1 MNSIETE
8 LKKNG
13 IKITE
18 KLNTLT
24 SNTLAKNVADKISQT
39 FPEQDLNSNELFAKF
54 SRINMYK
61 ANIPN
66 GMAEANYFYKNSS
79 VYFRD
84 NTPFEQLE
92 KFAIHEFI
100 HNLQEVKDNK
110 GNLQRLGLC
119 KFNNI
124 KTYGLAL
131 NEASVQFASS
141 KVLNNDT
148 DIVKYY
154 EISLPTISSSYYPLI
169 CNLIEQLAYLIGEYT
184 LFNSTFYSNDLF
196 EEDCI
201 TYLGK
206 KNYIEIQNNFDKIL
220 LLEENII
227 KLNNILISD
236 KCEGINAHRIAKKIS
251 DLKAKIRSTY
261 ISTQDLIFTS
271 YFDNEFNKLRTTE
284 EVEIYRYKLSN
295 YRNFIG
301 IVEGYYTFDNYYLNK
316 LSALEIK
323 YENILNNTDLITIPD
338 SKTYKIFMKIK
349 KIFSF
354 AKEQI

>member
-13 IKITE
+13 IEVTE
-18 KLNTLT
+18 KLSTLN
-24 SNTLAKNVADKISQT
+24 SNTLAKNVADKIAQT
-39 FPEQDLNSNELFAKF
+39 FPDQDLNANELFARF

-79 VYFRD
+79 VYFRS
-84 NTPFEQLE
+84 NIPFEQLE

-119 KFNNI
+119 KFSNI

-131 NEASVQFASS
+131 NEAAVQFAAS

-154 EISLPTISSSYYPLI
+154 EISLPTISPSYYPII
-169 CNLIEQLAYLIGEYT
+169 CNLIEQLAYLIGEHT
-184 LFNSTFYSNDLF
+184 LFNSTFYANDLF

-206 KNYIEIQNNFDKIL
+206 KNYIEIQNKFDKIL
-220 LLEENII
+220 LLEEKII
-227 KLNNILISD
+227 KVIP
-236 KCEGINAHRIAKKIS
+236 K
-251 DLKAKIRSTY
+251 DL
-261 ISTQDLIFTS
+261 
-271 YFDNEFNKLRTTE
+271 
-284 EVEIYRYKLSN
+284 V
-295 YRNFIG
+295 IG
-301 IVEGYYTFDNYYLNK
+301 IGCRR
-316 LSALEIK
+316 
-323 YENILNNTDLITIPD
+323 NTDSELLKESLYDLLEKYNIDIKSIKEIGSIDIKHDEKAIIDLSKSLSIPFKTISANEISKVDYLFEKSEFVKKNVGVYCVSEPVAYILSKGNLIIEKHKYKGITISVGRV
-338 SKTYKIFMKIK
+338 SK
-349 KIFSF
+349 
-354 AKEQI
+354 

>member
-13 IKITE
+13 IEVTE
-18 KLNTLT
+18 KLSTLN
-24 SNTLAKNVADKISQT
+24 SNTLAKNVADKIAQT
-39 FPEQDLNSNELFAKF
+39 FPDQDLNANELFARF

-79 VYFRD
+79 VYFRS
-84 NTPFEQLE
+84 NIPFEQLE

-119 KFNNI
+119 KFSNI

-131 NEASVQFASS
+131 NEAAVQFAAS

-154 EISLPTISSSYYPLI
+154 EISLPTISPSYYPII
-169 CNLIEQLAYLIGEYT
+169 CNLIEQLAYLIGEHT
-184 LFNSTFYSNDLF
+184 LFNSTFYANDLF

-206 KNYIEIQNNFDKIL
+206 KNYIEIQNRFDKIL
-220 LLEENII
+220 LLEEKII
-227 KLNNILISD
+227 KLNNILVSD
-236 KCEGINAHRIAKKIS
+236 ECEGMHAHRIAKKIS
-251 DLKAKIRSTY
+251 DLKAKIRNTY
-261 ISTQDLIFTS
+261 ISTQNLIFIS

-316 LSALEIK
+316 LSTLESK
-323 YENILNNTDLITIPD
+323 YENILNNTDLMTIPD
-338 SKTYKIFMKIK
+338 SKIYRIFMKIRK
-349 KIFSF
+349 FFSLS
-354 AKEQI
+354 KQEQ